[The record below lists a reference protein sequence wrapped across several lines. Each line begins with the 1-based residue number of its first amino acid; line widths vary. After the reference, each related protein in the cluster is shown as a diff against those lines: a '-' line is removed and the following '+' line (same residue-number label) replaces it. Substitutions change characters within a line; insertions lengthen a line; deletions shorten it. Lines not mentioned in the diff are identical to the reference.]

1 MQLFK
6 TQSSSP
12 LEHLQCNNLEKS
24 SEDYKD
30 NRAQQTL
37 HVKG

>member
-12 LEHLQCNNLEKS
+12 LEHLQGNNLEKS